1 MTLIA
6 GESLQYTLFEQK
18 CHIPI
23 LQGDQELLTLPE
35 HPSSPPPPGFSGVH
49 VTRSLVLYVCF
60 LDRCLSFCTFSLAIA
75 LSVLRC
81 TDSNPTKNQGR
92 G

>member
-23 LQGDQELLTLPE
+23 LQGDPHITTNITYSPCRGAVTAYPSGAPE
-35 HPSSPPPPGFSGVH
+35 FTSGF
-49 VTRSLVLYVCF
+49 
-60 LDRCLSFCTFSLAIA
+60 
-75 LSVLRC
+75 
-81 TDSNPTKNQGR
+81 
-92 G
+92 